1 VENGNVYEWLWLV
14 NCVGCGNSRIWQ
26 IVSDFGSVRE
36 AYEFLSDKEKRK
48 KLFNAGECRSAD
60 RVTSEQ
66 IDGLISYCENR
77 NIYILTYD
85 DIRYPDRLRN
95 IYNPPAVLFCRGD
108 MSCLENDFSLSVVG
122 TRKPS
127 DYSVKVTASLVKELC
142 KMDIT
147 IISGFAT
154 GIDITA
160 NLSAVRNG
168 GKTIAVLGC
177 GLDHDYPKENSRYR
191 KEIEENGLFIS
202 EYFPQFSGS
211 HVSFPTRNRILSG
224 LSLGTIVAEAAVKS
238 GALITAN
245 LALSQGKDIFV
256 FAPHDLFDRRYGG
269 NVALIRD
276 GAICLCGVKDIVYE
290 YYENYG
296 HKIAKAQPLDSVTLP
311 SDLEEKNYKGI
322 VKFDPYKDIEE
333 KEDKPRRKKK
343 SAEKTAEKNEAETQE
358 AEALISQKAQPDE
371 PEFDVSVL
379 DDETAEVYRILKDA
393 GKPVQADDLAQMCG
407 MDISEMLMVLTDLE
421 IEGAVKSAAGN
432 IYTAN

>member
-1 VENGNVYEWLWLV
+1 
-14 NCVGCGNSRIWQ
+14 GNSRIWQ
-26 IVSDFGSVRE
+26 VVSDFRTVSE
-36 AYEFLSDKEKRK
+36 AYEFLNNKEKRT
-48 KLFNAGECRSAD
+48 KLFNAAECKNAD

-66 IDGLISYCENR
+66 IDNIISYCESK

-85 DIRYPDRLRN
+85 DELYPDRLRN

-108 MSCLENDFSLSVVG
+108 MSCLSNDFSLSIVG

-147 IISGFAT
+147 IVSGFAT

-160 NLSAVRNG
+160 NLAAVRNG

-177 GLDHDYPKENSRYR
+177 GLDHNYPKENSCYR
-191 KEIEENGLFIS
+191 EEIERNGLFIS

-224 LSLGTIVAEAAVKS
+224 LSLGTIVAEAAIKS

-245 LALSQGKDIFV
+245 MALSQGKNIFA

-276 GAICLCGVKDIVYE
+276 GAICLCGIKDIVYE
-290 YYENYG
+290 YYESHG
-296 HKIAKAQPLDSVTLP
+296 HKIAKAQPLDSVIIP
-311 SDLEEKNYKGI
+311 DDLDEKEYKPTM
-322 VKFDPYKDIEE
+322 KFDPYKDIE
-333 KEDKPRRKKK
+333 DKSDKLKNKKK
-343 SAEKTAEKNEAETQE
+343 AKAKEQPKEEA
-358 AEALISQKAQPDE
+358 AEAAVCE
-371 PEFDVSVL
+371 PSFDASVL
-379 DDETAEVYRILKDA
+379 DEEAAAVYEKLKNTGA
-393 GKPVQADDLAQMCG
+393 SVQADELAEMCG
-407 MDISEMLMVLTDLE
+407 MDISEMLMILTDLE
-421 IEGAVKSAAGN
+421 IEGAVSSAAGN